1 MWAGFV
7 NLFSFPSVKHMML
20 WCCQQNPLYQ
30 YMESFL
36 QYQMESR
43 YVRRIYISCC

>member
-7 NLFSFPSVKHMML
+7 NLFSFSSVKHMML